1 MTTEAPGDVKFEI
14 GHVLF
19 MDIVGYSKLLI
30 TEQSELL
37 RKLTAVVRETEQF
50 RLAEGESKLVQLPTG
65 DGMALVFRNSA
76 EPPVRCALEI
86 SRALK
91 TNPELQLR
99 MGIHSGPVNEV
110 ADVNKRINITGAGIN
125 IAQRVMDCGD
135 AGHILLSKHVAD
147 DFEEYP
153 QWRSHLHDLGECE
166 VKHGVRVHVVNL
178 YTEDLGNPE
187 IPRKFKQG
195 ADATKAAAAT
205 SGPIETPT
213 GRRWMRAGVLLLMIA
228 AVGSGVFV
236 FLAKHSPTGVGAIT
250 SAATPEKSIAVLPFE
265 NLSHDPDN
273 AYIAV
278 GIQEEI
284 LTRLSKIADLK
295 VISRTSTQR
304 FKSVPDNLLEIA
316 KQLGVANILEGSVQR
331 SAEQVRVNVQLI
343 KAATDTHLW
352 ADTFDRKLTD
362 VFAVESEVAKAIA
375 EALQA
380 KLTGGE
386 QRALAVKPTDNS
398 EAYDAYLRG
407 LALEARTTTSPD
419 DSEKA
424 AGFYERAVQLDPSF
438 ALAWAR
444 LSRANAH
451 VYFGLNSTT
460 ARRDATERALNTA
473 QKLQP
478 NSPETLLAQAYY
490 QYWVRRDYELA
501 KGTFGRVR
509 ELLPGSSDVPGALAL
524 IARRQGRWDESVAYW
539 EQALVLDPRNT
550 EWLALAAETYA
561 MLRQFPAAL
570 KTYDRLLDI
579 VPNDPDTVASKAKIY
594 QAEGNLEQ
602 AGKLLAGVNAQTP
615 SFIAFLTKM
624 NQLFLE
630 RQFDEAIRLI
640 HNRLTEFRDLS
651 DIERFFNPFFLV
663 LAQENAGDIVGAR
676 ATAQQMLRPLE
687 PLSQKDPD
695 NPNFAQALSLILAVL
710 GQKDAAIKE
719 AERAITLL
727 PSAKDAV
734 DGPRVE
740 ENLAFVEVLVGDKN
754 GAIPRLQ
761 HLLQIPY
768 NNCLTPAL
776 LRLNPQWDPLR
787 GDPAFQRLC
796 EEKQP

>member
-1 MTTEAPGDVKFEI
+1 MKAKNIFTELKRRNVYRAAVAYGVVAWFLTQLTTQVFPFFEI
-14 GHVLF
+14 PNSAVRFVVIALA
-19 MDIVGYSKLLI
+19 VGFPIAMLLSWI
-30 TEQSELL
+30 YEL
-37 RKLTAVVRETEQF
+37 TPEGVVR
-50 RLAEGESKLVQLPTG
+50 
-65 DGMALVFRNSA
+65 
-76 EPPVRCALEI
+76 
-86 SRALK
+86 
-91 TNPELQLR
+91 
-99 MGIHSGPVNEV
+99 
-110 ADVNKRINITGAGIN
+110 
-125 IAQRVMDCGD
+125 
-135 AGHILLSKHVAD
+135 
-147 DFEEYP
+147 
-153 QWRSHLHDLGECE
+153 
-166 VKHGVRVHVVNL
+166 
-178 YTEDLGNPE
+178 TEDLDPVEARSVQRRSGRLLDF
-187 IPRKFKQG
+187 IIIG
-195 ADATKAAAAT
+195 A
-205 SGPIETPT
+205 
-213 GRRWMRAGVLLLMIA
+213 LLLVIA
-228 AVGSGVFV
+228 MLVVGRLPFYRQ
-236 FLAKHSPTGVGAIT
+236 TGESI
-250 SAATPEKSIAVLPFE
+250 SQKSIAVLPFE
-265 NLSHDPDN
+265 NLSEDKAN
-273 AYIAV
+273 AYFAE

-284 LTRLSKIADLK
+284 LTRLAKIADLK

-304 FKSVPDNLLEIA
+304 YQSKPGNLAEIA
-316 KQLGVANILEGSVQR
+316 KQLGVANILEGSVQK
-331 SAEQVRVNVQLI
+331 ATDQVRVTVQLI
-343 KAATDTHLW
+343 QVASDSHLW

-362 VFAVESEVAKAIA
+362 IFGVESEIAKAIA
-375 EALQA
+375 DALQA

-386 QRALAVKPTDNS
+386 QRALAVKPTNNS

-424 AGFYERAVQLDPSF
+424 VGFYERAVQLDPAF

-451 VYFGLNSTT
+451 VYFGGLDSTT

-501 KGTFGRVR
+501 KATFGRVR

-539 EQALVLDPRNT
+539 EQTLVLDPRNT

-640 HNRLTEFRDLS
+640 HSRLTEYRDVS

-695 NPNFAQALSLILAVL
+695 NPNFAQALSLIHAVL

-727 PSAKDAV
+727 PSGKDAV
-734 DGPRVE
+734 DGPRAE
-740 ENLAFVEVLVGDKN
+740 ENLAFVEVLVGEKN
-754 GAIPRLQ
+754 RAIPRLQ

-776 LRLNPQWDPLR
+776 LRLNPQWDPLH
-787 GDPAFQRLC
+787 GDPRFQKLC
-796 EEKQP
+796 EEKKP